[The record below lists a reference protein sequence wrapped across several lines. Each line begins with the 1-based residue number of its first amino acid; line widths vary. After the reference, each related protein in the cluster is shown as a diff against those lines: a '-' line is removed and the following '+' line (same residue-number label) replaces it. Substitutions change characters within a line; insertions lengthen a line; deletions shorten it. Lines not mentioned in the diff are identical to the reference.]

1 MSDAHKQWSKVKLV
15 RKVLEKP
22 TKSQSKSHRS
32 KSEAKQVSFY
42 CSSEDSNDIYF
53 YTCIR
58 KWYWRTEKKLY
69 DIIASL
75 HKSFLCEIIFHK
87 RYIKDPP
94 YDLSY
99 IDVGEGGGCW
109 VGPLNRLTH
118 RRTTAH
124 GLRGRN
130 TTQIPDTSVDLHFVK
145 RIKSC
150 PKNHS
155 SKTASSDHLL
165 ILRKVISWN

>member
-1 MSDAHKQWSKVKLV
+1 MYWIPEFWLHVFADRSSVLLVRERICTDARMSDAHKQWSKVKLV

-32 KSEAKQVSFY
+32 KSEAKQVSFH

-87 RYIKDPP
+87 RYLKDPP

-99 IDVGEGGGCW
+99 IDVREG
-109 VGPLNRLTH
+109 
-118 RRTTAH
+118 
-124 GLRGRN
+124 
-130 TTQIPDTSVDLHFVK
+130 
-145 RIKSC
+145 
-150 PKNHS
+150 
-155 SKTASSDHLL
+155 LL
-165 ILRKVISWN
+165 LLSGTFEQVNA

>member
-1 MSDAHKQWSKVKLV
+1 MIRFNEFIFIEFQNSDSMSLRIVPLRRWWEWICTDARMSDAHKQWSKVKLV

-32 KSEAKQVSFY
+32 KSEAKQVSIY

-87 RYIKDPP
+87 RYLKDPP

-99 IDVGEGGGCW
+99 IDVREGGG
-109 VGPLNRLTH
+109 
-118 RRTTAH
+118 
-124 GLRGRN
+124 
-130 TTQIPDTSVDLHFVK
+130 
-145 RIKSC
+145 
-150 PKNHS
+150 
-155 SKTASSDHLL
+155 LL
-165 ILRKVISWN
+165 SGTFEQVNA